1 MNARSKPGSS
11 VPKPHIAYAT
21 HWETAILAGTAAK
34 AFRRI
39 QAMMASSMSGRYAC
53 RHGLIFNTIE
63 NKMPT
68 TFTFDSLMQAAME
81 CAKGV
86 RWKTSVASW
95 VHPCHLASNCLKL
108 LDELET
114 GEYRLSPYSV
124 FRITS
129 PKPRVI
135 MAPKFRD
142 RVVQR
147 AACNLGLYDDLTR
160 DNIYDN
166 GACQKGKGTIFT
178 MKRLTRHLQRF
189 WRKHGMDGWV
199 LRLDIKKFFDSIPHD
214 RLKAMVHE
222 KVGNPEF
229 AWICC
234 EVIDSFTDPGIGL
247 GSQLSQLLA
256 ISYLSDLDHYI
267 KEKLRIKHDI
277 RYSDDGFLAHE
288 SHDKMQ
294 AAWLDIEDFL
304 ETEKGLS
311 LNHAKCSLFP
321 LRHGVTFMKFH
332 FRLTETGRVVRT
344 LDHGNIVHAKRR
356 LNKLVAMVRDG
367 KRTPAD
373 AINSFN
379 SWKAHA
385 DLGHSYH
392 TIGRIRQCLQPL
404 KPLLSCRLHR
414 CMRIGPSA

>member
-1 MNARSKPGSS
+1 MPD
-11 VPKPHIAYAT
+11 AT
-21 HWETAILAGTAAK
+21 HWETAFLAGMVRTPAIK
-34 AFRRI
+34 
-39 QAMMASSMSGRYAC
+39 AMMASSASGRYAC
-53 RHGLIFNTIE
+53 RHGLIFNPTMI
-63 NKMPT
+63 NTMPT
-68 TFTFDSLMQAAME
+68 TFTFDSLMQAARE

-95 VHPCHLASNCLKL
+95 VHPCNLASNCLKL

-166 GACQKGKGTIFT
+166 GACQRKKGTTFT
-178 MKRLTRHLQRF
+178 MNRLVCHLQRF
-189 WRKHGMDGWV
+189 WRKHGTNGWV
-199 LRLDIKKFFDSIPHD
+199 LRLDIRKFFDSIPHD

-229 AWICC
+229 DWICS
-234 EVIDSFTDPGIGL
+234 EVIDSFADPGIGL

-256 ISYLSDLDHYI
+256 ISYLSDFDHYV
-267 KEKLRIKHDI
+267 KEQLDIRHYI
-277 RYSDDGFLAHE
+277 RYSDDIVMVHE
-288 SHDKMQ
+288 HRDTLSDAWRQMRECLCDEKDLDLNDK
-294 AAWLDIEDFL
+294 
-304 ETEKGLS
+304 
-311 LNHAKCSLFP
+311 KCSLLP
-321 LRHGVTFMKFH
+321 LPDGVRFMKFL
-332 FRLTETGRVVRT
+332 FRLTKTGKVVRT
-344 LDHGNIVHAKRR
+344 LDRSNITHARRR
-356 LNKLVAMVRDG
+356 LRRLVAMVNNGDRM
-367 KRTPAD
+367 PED

-385 DLGHSYH
+385 SHGNSYH
-392 TIGRIRQCLQPL
+392 IIRRMQTCLQPIQF
-404 KPLLSCRLHR
+404 CRPTP
-414 CMRIGPSA
+414 CVNNVSP